1 MKNYKLTLI
10 GLAISV
16 VVFLGT
22 IISGIDIFEVFV
34 NTLKSLEAFEID
46 ELIFPAV
53 IFGIFIFLDLAT
65 KLKFQKIEI
74 EKAKIYKAMLS
85 STHHVLNNF
94 LQKMQLFKI
103 TVEKTEEFPSKFLD
117 LYDQITKDTIVQ
129 IEALSS
135 VVSIDE
141 ATILASVTP
150 QPDPQ

>member
-10 GLAISV
+10 GLTISV

>member
-22 IISGIDIFEVFV
+22 IISGIDIFEIFV